1 MRKPVTVHGSSS
13 PAMRASERRGGPKP
27 RRDQIENEDG
37 AAEEGESEKMDDLGD
52 ANAGHRT
59 AYGGVEPGIL
69 DPLH

>member
-1 MRKPVTVHGSSS
+1 MRKPAHS
-13 PAMRASERRGGPKP
+13 PREQLAGDAGERAARRAEAEK
-27 RRDQIENEDG
+27 DQIENEDS
-37 AAEEGESEKMDDLGD
+37 ATEEGESEKMDDLGD